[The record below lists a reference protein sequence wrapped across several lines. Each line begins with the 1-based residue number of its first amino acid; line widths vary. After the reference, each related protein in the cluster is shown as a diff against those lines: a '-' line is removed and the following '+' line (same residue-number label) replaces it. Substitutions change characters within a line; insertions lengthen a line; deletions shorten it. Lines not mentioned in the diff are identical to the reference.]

1 MSTYVGCTLDPPSEP
16 QEEAKED
23 ITVQD
28 DKNLSESISQVV
40 MELYRQVIKFEK
52 DRVEIESK
60 NKEEQEYIKRKI
72 VMADDDIRF
81 REKQL
86 SMVEGCDQDDI
97 NSEIK

>member
-1 MSTYVGCTLDPPSEP
+1 M
-16 QEEAKED
+16 
-23 ITVQD
+23 
-28 DKNLSESISQVV
+28 
-40 MELYRQVIKFEK
+40 IKFEK